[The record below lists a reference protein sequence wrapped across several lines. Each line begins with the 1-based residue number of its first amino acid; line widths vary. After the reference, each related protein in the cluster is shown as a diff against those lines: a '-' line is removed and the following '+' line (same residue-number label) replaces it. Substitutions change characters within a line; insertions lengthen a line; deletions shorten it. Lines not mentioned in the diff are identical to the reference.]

1 MSAEE
6 AMFAAVPAD
15 AGERQRQIA
24 AAVPLLTA
32 GGDADG
38 GRAAATVL
46 AKLAGNVLGAPD
58 EPKYRRV
65 RLTNPRI
72 AAAVEGRPRRCGC
85 SDSSASSSTRR
96 RRDGDDDACFVAM
109 ADAAAHDEATLLCAH
124 KALDALLRGDAA
136 AIAGAA
142 PPPPRLAPAPIG
154 PVDVKVIRASDERA
168 NKVDALPDDFYE
180 VSGAEAKAAV
190 AAAAAKR
197 EADSTLKTSATRE
210 AEAARRRRRYRKAI
224 VRVRF
229 PDGTMLQGTF
239 GARATV
245 AHVLGWVSDGR
256 EPGGE
261 FELAPQRG
269 APLRDATLDL
279 EAAAL
284 RARRRPQLRR
294 RRPRGV
300 PAALSHRRAVGDA
313 RVVEAEALPEGVAA
327 EAPRPP
333 PSQWRRRRRS
343 RSAAGVERAFA
354 LHGEVVGGGERAPEA
369 RIIRRDRGG
378 R

>member
-65 RLTNPRI
+65 GDQP
-72 AAAVEGRPRRCGC
+72 A
-85 SDSSASSSTRR
+85 DRR
-96 RRDGDDDACFVAM
+96 RRRGRPAALRLLRLIGFDFDETTAGDGDDDACFVAM

-154 PVDVKVIRASDERA
+154 PVDVKVIRASDEKA
-168 NKVDALPDDFYE
+168 NTFDALPTT
-180 VSGAEAKAAV
+180 
-190 AAAAAKR
+190 
-197 EADSTLKTSATRE
+197 STR
-210 AEAARRRRRYRKAI
+210 
-224 VRVRF
+224 
-229 PDGTMLQGTF
+229 
-239 GARATV
+239 
-245 AHVLGWVSDGR
+245 
-256 EPGGE
+256 
-261 FELAPQRG
+261 
-269 APLRDATLDL
+269 
-279 EAAAL
+279 
-284 RARRRPQLRR
+284 
-294 RRPRGV
+294 
-300 PAALSHRRAVGDA
+300 
-313 RVVEAEALPEGVAA
+313 
-327 EAPRPP
+327 
-333 PSQWRRRRRS
+333 
-343 RSAAGVERAFA
+343 
-354 LHGEVVGGGERAPEA
+354 
-369 RIIRRDRGG
+369 
-378 R
+378 